1 MANIDNS
8 IARFSASMA
17 EINATKKHTVM
28 IDMPARKAVA
38 GKTTKVF
45 IKKAPV
51 APKTQPPAPK
61 TQPPA
66 PKTQAPA
73 PKTQAPAPK
82 ATTTARQ
89 PIVMAAKKTAAKKS
103 KLSKLMS
110 NKTVFDLSH

>member
-61 TQPPA
+61 TQA
-66 PKTQAPA
+66 PTP
-73 PKTQAPAPK
+73 T

-103 KLSKLMS
+103 KLGKLMS

>member
-51 APKTQPPAPK
+51 APKTQTPA
-61 TQPPA
+61 PA
-66 PKTQAPA
+66 PKTQALA

>member
-51 APKTQPPAPK
+51 APKTQPP
-61 TQPPA
+61 T
-66 PKTQAPA
+66 PKTQAPT
-73 PKTQAPAPK
+73 PT

-89 PIVMAAKKTAAKKS
+89 PMVMAAKKTAAKKS

>member
-17 EINATKKHTVM
+17 EINATKKHTVV

-38 GKTTKVF
+38 GKTTKMF

-51 APKTQPPAPK
+51 APKTQP
-61 TQPPA
+61 
-66 PKTQAPA
+66 PA

>member
-1 MANIDNS
+1 
-8 IARFSASMA
+8 MA
-17 EINATKKHTVM
+17 EINATKKHTVV

-38 GKTTKVF
+38 GKTTKMF

-51 APKTQPPAPK
+51 APKTQP
-61 TQPPA
+61 
-66 PKTQAPA
+66 PA

>member
-17 EINATKKHTVM
+17 EINAAKKHTVV

-51 APKTQPPAPK
+51 APKTQAPA
-61 TQPPA
+61 A

-73 PKTQAPAPK
+73 APKT
-82 ATTTARQ
+82 TTTAQNERQ

>member
-51 APKTQPPAPK
+51 APKTQ
-61 TQPPA
+61 
-66 PKTQAPA
+66 APA

-82 ATTTARQ
+82 AITTARQ